1 MIFSLR
7 WLGNM
12 MQSHWIN
19 REKFEQIIYR
29 KQVDFKKPTNYNGSL
44 KSLYSKAVDQ
54 LGLTYRPQQLYLAET
69 ILDQLMHSEKQ

>member
-19 REKFEQIIYR
+19 RNEKFEQIIYR
-29 KQVDFKKPTNYNGSL
+29 KQVDFKKPTTNYTGAQVYIAKL
-44 KSLYSKAVDQ
+44 
-54 LGLTYRPQQLYLAET
+54 
-69 ILDQLMHSEKQ
+69 

>member
-19 REKFEQIIYR
+19 RTKKFEQITYR
-29 KQVDFKKPTNYNGSL
+29 KQVDFKKPTTNYNGSL

-54 LGLTYRPQQLYLAET
+54 LGLTYRLAT
-69 ILDQLMHSEKQ
+69 IIFSGNYIRSAHA